1 MFRAAAISGF
11 KISKFFQAVWGG
23 VRNGQLRHPA
33 EARRSV
39 VGLRL
44 TGKSQMCVANL
55 APLFGGAFSVGRCA
69 TNRQPAPLMRRAC
82 WSPSRNG
89 NLCDGKHQ
97 VAGKPTLPLRR
108 MARADLAEPAG
119 ESKSRAVAKSSRTHQ
134 SPTWPPTSWRVGCG
148 RSTRHWR
155 PRSKTQ
161 FLRRSKT

>member
-1 MFRAAAISGF
+1 M
-11 KISKFFQAVWGG
+11 
-23 VRNGQLRHPA
+23 
-33 EARRSV
+33 

-119 ESKSRAVAKSSRTHQ
+119 ESKIA
-134 SPTWPPTSWRVGCG
+134 GCG
-148 RSTRHWR
+148 KIQSDAPITDMAAN
-155 PRSKTQ
+155 
-161 FLRRSKT
+161 FLESWMWAKHPSLAAALENSIFEALEDMTIA